1 MKKKKTALVSPGL
14 TKLELTLPEN
24 INLNDPKLYINRE
37 LSMLEFQR
45 RVLEEAKDPANPLLE
60 RVKFLSI
67 LGSNLEEFFMVRV
80 GGLVM
85 QRDEGV
91 TSLSVDGLT
100 AAEQLAEIRKGA
112 QKIMD
117 EGRELWGKALVPEL
131 DKAGI
136 HIRTHKSLTP
146 RQKKI
151 ANAYFQEMVY
161 PVLTPLA
168 FDPGHPF
175 PHISNLS
182 LNLAVL
188 LEGKSG
194 QPLFARIKVPDTLPQ
209 LVPVKRSSGGQ
220 RKDGTV
226 PYHHYFVWLAD
237 LISSN
242 ISSLFPGLKVLDVHP
257 FHIIRNADLDI
268 QELEASDL
276 LETMEESVRRRRFGM
291 VVQLTILKDM
301 PDILKNMLIS
311 NLKVDRKDVYIIDS
325 PLVLRSVMQIAKI
338 ERYKLKDRPF
348 TPATP
353 AQLSFDEE
361 TPKDAIFTAIKAE
374 NILLHHP
381 YDSFNPVVEFLRTA
395 ARDPDVLAIKQTLY
409 RTGSNSPVVDALL
422 EARRDYGK
430 QVAVLVELKAR
441 FDEESNIGWARLLE
455 QEGVHVTYGLL
466 GLKTHSKVAL
476 VVRKEGGHIQRYVH
490 LGTGNYN
497 HVTAQVYE
505 DLSLFTCDDAVGAD
519 ATDLFNYLTGYS
531 LKTDYRKLLVAP
543 INLRQRFEEM
553 VLREIEHVRA
563 GGAGHLIF
571 KMNSLV
577 DKPMIQ
583 MLYLASQQGVRVD
596 LITRGICCLRPGIK
610 SLSENIRVISVV
622 GRFLEHS
629 RIYYFRNG
637 GDEEIY
643 MGSADLMP
651 RNLNQRVE
659 VLFPVEDKRMVS
671 HIRNKILE
679 PYFHDNTSA
688 RIMNADGT
696 YIRRTPEKGK
706 NSVNVQSL
714 LLARR
719 KKSNTSRYHEG
730 KK

>member
-1 MKKKKTALVSPGL
+1 MKKKKSALTTPGL
-14 TKLELTLPEN
+14 TSLQTALPDN
-24 INLNDPKLYINRE
+24 INLNDPKHFINRE

-45 RVLEEAKDPANPLLE
+45 RVLEEAKDPGNPLLE

-91 TSLSVDGLT
+91 TTLSIDGLT
-100 AAEQLAEIRKGA
+100 AAEQLVEIRKVA

-117 EGRELWGKALVPEL
+117 EARDLWTRTLVPEL

-136 HIRTHKSLTP
+136 HIRTHKSLTS
-146 RQKKI
+146 RHKKI
-151 ANAYFQEMVY
+151 VDAYFHEMVY

-209 LVPVKRSSGGQ
+209 LVPVKRSSGGV

-242 ISSLFPGLKVLDVHP
+242 ISSLFPGLKVLEVHP
-257 FHIIRNADLDI
+257 FHIIRNADMEI

-276 LETMEESVRRRRFGM
+276 LETMEESVRKRRFGT

-311 NLKVDRKDVYIIDS
+311 NLKVDRKDVYVIDS

-338 ERYKLKDRPF
+338 ERFKLKDRPF
-348 TPATP
+348 SPARP
-353 AQLSFDEE
+353 PVLSFDEE
-361 TPKDAIFTAIKAE
+361 SPEDAIFTAIE
-374 NILLHHP
+374 NQNILLHHP
-381 YDSFNPVVEFLRTA
+381 YDSFNPVVEFLHTS

-409 RTGSNSPVVDALL
+409 RTGTNSPVVDALL

-441 FDEESNIGWARLLE
+441 FDEESNISWARLLE

-476 VVRKEGGHIQRYVH
+476 VVRKEGDHIRRYVH

-497 HVTAQVYE
+497 HITAQVYE
-505 DLSLFTCDDAVGAD
+505 DLSLFTCDDQIAAD

-531 LKTDYRKLLVAP
+531 FKTDYRKLLVAP
-543 INLRQRFEEM
+543 INLRERFEEM
-553 VLREIEHVRA
+553 VLREIDHVR
-563 GGAGHLIF
+563 GGGSGHLIF

-596 LITRGICCLRPGIK
+596 LIVRGICCLRPGLK

-629 RIYYFRNG
+629 RIFYFQNG

-659 VLFPVEDKRMVS
+659 VLFPVEDRSMVS
-671 HIRNKILE
+671 HIRQDILE
-679 PYFHDNTSA
+679 PYLHDNTTA

-696 YIRRTPEKGK
+696 YTRRTPGKGK
-706 NSVNVQSL
+706 DPVNVQSL

-719 KKSNTSRYHEG
+719 KKNHNRH
-730 KK
+730 